1 MTAVKYDL
9 ELEAGASWSL
19 GVRYLLP
26 PDADGLRASAIP
38 EGWIATLQFR
48 RHPNDVTTLISYH
61 PSINYDDGAF
71 TMYLSAAQTRSLPVK
86 CVWGVEVAHPDG
98 DPAVRLIEGTC
109 SVSMEIVR

>member
-9 ELEAGASWSL
+9 ELEAGASWTL

-26 PDADGLRASAIP
+26 PDADGVRASALP
-38 EGWIATLQFR
+38 NGWIATVQFR
-48 RHPNDVTTLISYH
+48 RHPNDVTTLISMH
-61 PSINYDDGAF
+61 PSIDYATGSF
-71 TMYLSAAQTRSLPVK
+71 TMYLSSSETRSLPSK

-98 DPAVRLIEGTC
+98 DPVARLIEGVC